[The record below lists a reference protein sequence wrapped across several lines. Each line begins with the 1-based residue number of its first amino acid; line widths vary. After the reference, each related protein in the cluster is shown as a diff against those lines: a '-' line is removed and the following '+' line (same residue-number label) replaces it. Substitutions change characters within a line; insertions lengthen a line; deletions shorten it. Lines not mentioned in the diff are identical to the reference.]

1 MWVGGDIVFIA
12 ILIAMT
18 WLWMR
23 AEERRSVGEDR
34 RLEAERAAIREREV
48 RLAAGA
54 RARAEAPRGA
64 SGAGAASP
72 EPVAP
77 G

>member
-1 MWVGGDIVFIA
+1 MWVGGDIVFIT
-12 ILIAMT
+12 ILIGMS

-48 RLAAGA
+48 ARRAAA
-54 RARAEAPRGA
+54 RRRGWP
-64 SGAGAASP
+64 AGAASP
-72 EPVAP
+72 EPGSPP